1 MVEDEELLYIF
12 WNETGERKVCGPD
25 IIQDTEMQ
33 VRIVRENLKV
43 AQSRQ
48 KSYTDRREEI

>member
-12 WNETGERKVCGPD
+12 WNETGERQVFGSD
-25 IIQDTEMQ
+25 IIQDTKMQ

-48 KSYTDRREEI
+48 KSYTDRR

>member
-1 MVEDEELLYIF
+1 MLYGRTCRTPIF
-12 WNETGERKVCGPD
+12 WNETGERQVFGPN
-25 IIQDTEMQ
+25 IIQDTEKQ

-48 KSYTDRREEI
+48 KSYAYRR